1 VRLRVLD
8 LNESKMY
15 KLLELGLV
23 VGVIVVTITRGSLF
37 SWLRDW
43 MWKRGEF
50 VGNLFSCP
58 YCLAHWVSL
67 WIVLLG
73 NPGLIFHPYK
83 LILSVFA
90 VIGISMVCGWIVYRC
105 YKGIVDAPDL
115 SGENEALREALG
127 KARAMLEELSVKVE

>member
-1 VRLRVLD
+1 
-8 LNESKMY
+8 MY

-37 SWLRDW
+37 TWLREW

-58 YCLAHWVSL
+58 YCLAHWVALGIIL
-67 WIVLLG
+67 WS
-73 NPGLIFHPYK
+73 NPSLIFHP
-83 LILSVFA
+83 LELVISVFI
-90 VIGISMVCGWIVYRC
+90 VIGLSMVCGWIVYKS
-105 YKGIVDAPDL
+105 YKGIVDMPDL

-127 KARAMLEELSVKVE
+127 KAREALIASRDGGE